1 MRSFKPGPGFL
12 VTAAFIGPGTITTA
26 SSAGAGYGL
35 ALGWALLLSVIMT
48 LVFQDMSLRLGLV
61 RRIGVSAALRDALH
75 SQWLRWPVLALVVV
89 AIGVGNAAYQTGNL
103 LGAVIGAETLTGL
116 PAPALVIGIAVIA
129 SALLASG
136 VYRLIE
142 SVLVLLVLVMRL
154 VFIIA
159 MFLKPP
165 SAADVI
171 SGLVPSLPDGATL
184 TVLALIGTTVVPYN
198 LFLYANIV
206 QQRWTKETDLKDALP
221 AARTDLAIS
230 VGIGGL
236 ITFAILATAAVSL
249 SGEVNAASFA
259 TQLEP
264 VLGDFAGILVAS
276 GLLAAGLTS
285 AITAPLAAGYAVCG
299 AFQWSTE
306 MTDNRF
312 RAVWII
318 VMLSGCGFALA
329 QSQPVAAIL
338 VAQAA
343 NAIILPLIAIALVWL
358 MNQGS
363 LGEYRNRWLANT
375 AGGLLILVTLFLGG
389 TRLFG

>member
-142 SVLVLLVLVMRL
+142 SVLVLLVLVMSL

>member
-142 SVLVLLVLVMRL
+142 SVLVLLVLVMSL

-230 VGIGGL
+230 VGIGAL